1 MTLTLKVED
10 VARELRCSTR
20 HIWAMLSKGAIP
32 APLRAGRA
40 VRWRRD
46 DIEQWIAAGMPSREA
61 FEADRPGVQS

>member
-1 MTLTLKVED
+1 MMLMNVQD
-10 VARELRCSTR
+10 VARELRVSSR

-46 DIEQWIAAGMPSREA
+46 DIERWIAAGMPARQA
-61 FEADRPGVQS
+61 FEAQRAGVQS